1 MYSRSV
7 ITSTCTS
14 GKCGASL
21 RRDRGRCDA
30 RLVCVQETR
39 NNNSGF
45 LKPVLFRRTVLHS
58 LFSGAVTL
66 GSQSF
71 AGVASAASNSC
82 TEFSVGEGGLQYCD
96 SIIGEGNSPVKG
108 ALIRCHYTGRLAA
121 NNAVFD
127 SSYNRGIPLTFK
139 VGAGEVIR
147 GWDLGILGAEGI
159 PPMREA
165 EGVRTLI
172 IPAALAY
179 GSRSVGGGLIPANS
193 DLIFDVELLPPKRR

>member
-159 PPMREA
+159 PPMRE
-165 EGVRTLI
+165 GGRRTLI